1 MVRARHIDLI
11 NNITHRHSLFYAHL
25 AMVRAR
31 HIDLIN
37 NITHRH
43 SLFYA
48 HLAMVRARHI
58 DLINNITH
66 RHSLFY
72 AHLAMVRARHIDL
85 INNITHRH
93 SLFYAHLA
101 MVRARHIDL
110 INRVYRT
117 HSLGSPAGHDG
128 EWDEMRQDAPCSLQ
142 VRQENKINN
151 TLLVNFLRSRWFVFS
166 GFDGVDSSD
175 GFPTLSPRP
184 SSPQKKISNIS
195 LGSVSDLF
203 GPESPTRPGPPRS
216 RASALSMIS
225 TESAFSVVSCCF
237 VWH

>member
-1 MVRARHIDLI
+1 MVRVRHIDLI

-25 AMVRAR
+25 AMVEV
-31 HIDLIN
+31 
-37 NITHRH
+37 
-43 SLFYA
+43 YA
-48 HLAMVRARHI
+48 LHI

-117 HSLGSPAGHDG
+117 HSLGCPAGHDG
-128 EWDEMRQDAPCSLQ
+128 ESDEMRQDAPCSLQ

-151 TLLVNFLRSRWFVFS
+151 TLLVNFLRSR
-166 GFDGVDSSD
+166 
-175 GFPTLSPRP
+175 
-184 SSPQKKISNIS
+184 
-195 LGSVSDLF
+195 
-203 GPESPTRPGPPRS
+203 
-216 RASALSMIS
+216 
-225 TESAFSVVSCCF
+225 
-237 VWH
+237 